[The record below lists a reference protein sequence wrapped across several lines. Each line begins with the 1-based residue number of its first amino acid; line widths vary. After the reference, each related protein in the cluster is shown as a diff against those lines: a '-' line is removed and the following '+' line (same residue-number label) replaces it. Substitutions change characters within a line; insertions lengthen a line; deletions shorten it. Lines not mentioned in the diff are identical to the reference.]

1 MGVTSHR
8 FRPQQ
13 SAQKKTK
20 SKMTKTINLN
30 DTGVVKK
37 VAPEREARWEKY
49 LSNYEVKNPVKFAS
63 KKANGEFD
71 TIPASFL

>member
-1 MGVTSHR
+1 
-8 FRPQQ
+8 
-13 SAQKKTK
+13 
-20 SKMTKTINLN
+20 MTKTINLN